1 MNHSQRPTRVSR
13 LTQTSER
20 DPSQW
25 EGRTFDGLFVYVRY
39 RWGWLTISSGT
50 TAAQAVM
57 NDNNLFEK
65 QLGDRL
71 DGKLE
76 YERLREVTAGVIE
89 WPQEFEKN

>member
-1 MNHSQRPTRVSR
+1 MNLSKRPTQISR

-25 EGRTFDGLFVYVRY
+25 EGRTADGLFVYVRY
-39 RWGWLTISSGT
+39 RWGWLSIGSGA
-50 TAAQAVM
+50 TAAQAVA

-65 QLGDRL
+65 QLGNRL

-89 WPQEFEKN
+89 WPQDFEKR